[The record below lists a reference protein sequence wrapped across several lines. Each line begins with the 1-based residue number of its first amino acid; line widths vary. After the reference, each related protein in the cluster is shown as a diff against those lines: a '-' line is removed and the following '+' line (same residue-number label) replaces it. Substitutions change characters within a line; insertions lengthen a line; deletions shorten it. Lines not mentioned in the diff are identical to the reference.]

1 MLPLFLPPTN
11 KHMEATLTKPQA
23 SVKNRTIRRVAV
35 LGSGIMGS
43 RIAAHFAN
51 IGVDVLLLDIVPAE
65 PNEAEKAKGLTT
77 ESPLVRN
84 RIVSDA
90 FQAMLKAS
98 PASLYSPKFADRIKL
113 GNFDD
118 NLKEIGTCD
127 WVIEVVVERLNIK
140 RSVYERVEQF
150 RKPGTLITSN
160 TSGIPMHLLTEGR
173 SDDFRRNFCGTHFFN
188 PPRYLRLLEIIPGPD
203 TDPAIVDFLMNY
215 GDLYLGKTTVLGK
228 DTPGFIANRLGIQ
241 SLIQT
246 IRVAEELGLSVEAVD
261 KLTGPVVGRPKSGTF
276 RLSDVVGLDTT
287 VNVAG
292 SLVQMEH
299 DESRASFELPAS
311 VQKLMENKWLGD
323 KTGQGYYKKT
333 KDEKGQTQILALDL
347 NTYEY
352 KPSEKVKFSTL
363 ESTKTIDNL
372 KKRFPVLIEGKDKAG
387 EFYRKTFADGFQY
400 ATHRIPEISDELYRI
415 DAAITAGFGWQLG
428 LFETWD
434 AIGLKKGLTLIEA
447 QGKKPAQ
454 WVYDMIDAGFDSFYK
469 VENGKR
475 QYYDIPT
482 KSYKAVP
489 GAEVFTILENLS
501 NNIVWKNAGANII
514 DLGDGILNVEFRSK
528 MNTFGQEVSEALNKG
543 ISLAEK
549 DFRGLVV
556 GNDSTDAFSAGA
568 NLATLFM
575 FAVEQ
580 EFDEVNLMIA
590 QFQKLITRL
599 RYSSIPVVV
608 APHTLTLG
616 GGCEAVLHA
625 DRVVAHSESYIG
637 LVEVG
642 VGLIPAGGGTKEM
655 AARASDL
662 YQSGDPELNILQS
675 VYMNI
680 ATAKVSTSAQEAREM
695 NYLRSTDQIV
705 LNRNRLLSEAKQAAI
720 ELADNG
726 YTQPK
731 PRTDIKVQGKTG
743 IALFRA
749 GVTAMHMG
757 RYISD
762 HDRKIADKLAYV
774 ICGGDLSSPQNV
786 SEQYLLDLEREAFL
800 SLTGEKKTLE
810 RIQSL
815 LTGGKPLRN

>member
-1 MLPLFLPPTN
+1 
-11 KHMEATLTKPQA
+11 MEATLEKPKTQL
-23 SVKNRTIRRVAV
+23 KNRTIRRVAV

-51 IGVDVLLLDIVPAE
+51 IGVDVLLLDIVPKE
-65 PNEAEKAKGLTT
+65 PNAVEQAKGLTT
-77 ESPLVRN
+77 DSPVVRN
-84 RIVSDA
+84 RIVNDA

-98 PASLYSPKFADRIKL
+98 PASLYSAAFASRIKL

-118 NLKEIGTCD
+118 NLKEITSFD
-127 WVIEVVVERLNIK
+127 WVIEVVVERLDIK
-140 RSVYERVEQF
+140 RSVYERIEQY

-173 SDDFRRNFCGTHFFN
+173 SADFKQNFCGTHFFN

-203 TDPAIVDFLMNY
+203 TDPAVVDFLMRY
-215 GDLYLGKTTVLGK
+215 GDLYLGKTTVLCK

-246 IRVAEELGLSVEAVD
+246 IRVAEELGLSVEEVD

-292 SLVQMEH
+292 NLVKMEH
-299 DESRASFELPAS
+299 DESRASFELPSS
-311 VQKLMENKWLGD
+311 VVKLMENKWLGD

-333 KDEKGQTQILALDL
+333 KDANGKTEILALDL
-347 NTYEY
+347 NSYEY
-352 KPSEKVKFSTL
+352 KPSQKVKFATL
-363 ESTKTIDNL
+363 EGTKAIDNL
-372 KKRFPVLIEGKDKAG
+372 RKRFPVLIDGKDKAG
-387 EFYRKTFADGFQY
+387 EFYRRTFADGFRY
-400 ATHRIPEISDELYRI
+400 ATYRIPEISDELYRV

-434 AIGLKKGLTLIEA
+434 AIGVRKGVDLIEA
-447 QGKKPAQ
+447 LGQKPAQ
-454 WVYDMIDAGFDSFYK
+454 WVYAMLDAGFESFYK
-469 VENGKR
+469 VENGTRK
-475 QYYDIPT
+475 YYDIPT
-482 KSYKAVP
+482 KSYKAIP
-489 GAEVFTILENLS
+489 GTETFTILENLS
-501 NNIVWKNAGANII
+501 NNVVWKNKGANII

-528 MNTFGQEVSEALNKG
+528 MNTFGAEVLEAVLKG
-543 ISLAEK
+543 IALAEK
-549 DFRGLVV
+549 DFRGLVI
-556 GNDSTDAFSAGA
+556 GNDDTTAFSAGA
-568 NLATLFM
+568 NLGALFM

-590 QFQKLITRL
+590 QFQKMITRI
-599 RYSSIPVVV
+599 RYSSIPVIV

-616 GGCEAVLHA
+616 GGCEAVLHS
-625 DRVVAHSESYIG
+625 DRAVAHAETYMG

-675 VYMNI
+675 IFMNI
-680 ATAKVSTSAQEAREM
+680 ATAKVSTSAQEALEM

-705 LNRNRLLSEAKQAAI
+705 LNRSRLIAEAKQAAI
-720 ELADNG
+720 ELAENG

-743 IALFRA
+743 IALFKA
-749 GVTAMHMG
+749 GITAMKMG
-757 RYISD
+757 RFISD
-762 HDRKIADKLAYV
+762 HDAKIVDKLAYV
-774 ICGGDLSSPQNV
+774 ICGGDLSAPQNV

-800 SLTGEKKTLE
+800 SLSGEKKTLE

>member
-1 MLPLFLPPTN
+1 
-11 KHMEATLTKPQA
+11 MEATLEKPKTQ
-23 SVKNRTIRRVAV
+23 VKNRTIRRVAV

-51 IGVDVLLLDIVPAE
+51 IGVDVLLLDIVPKELNAAE
-65 PNEAEKAKGLTT
+65 QAKGLTS

-84 RIVSDA
+84 RIVNDA
-90 FQAMLKAS
+90 FQTMLKAS
-98 PASLYSPKFADRIKL
+98 PAALYSTSFASRVKL

-118 NLKEIGTCD
+118 NLKEVTTYD
-127 WVIEVVVERLNIK
+127 WIIEVVVERLDIK
-140 RSVYERVEQF
+140 RSVYERIEQY

-160 TSGIPMHLLTEGR
+160 TSGIPMHLLAEGR
-173 SDDFRRNFCGTHFFN
+173 SVDFKQNFCGTHFFN

-203 TDPAIVDFLMNY
+203 TDPAVVDFLMKY
-215 GDLYLGKTTVLGK
+215 GDLYLGKTTVLCK

-246 IRVAEELGLSVEAVD
+246 IRVAEELGLSVEEVD

-287 VNVAG
+287 VNVA
-292 SLVQMEH
+292 SNLVKMEH
-299 DESRASFELPAS
+299 DESRASFELPSS
-311 VQKLMENKWLGD
+311 VVKLMENKWLGD

-333 KDEKGQTQILALDL
+333 KDANGKTEILALDL
-347 NTYEY
+347 DTYEY
-352 KPSEKVKFSTL
+352 KPSQKVRFATL
-363 ESTKTIDNL
+363 EGTKAIDNL
-372 KKRFPVLIEGKDKAG
+372 RKRFPVLIDGKDKAG
-387 EFYRKTFADGFQY
+387 EFYRRTFADGFRY
-400 ATHRIPEISDELYRI
+400 ATYRIPEISDELYRV

-434 AIGLKKGLTLIEA
+434 AIGVRKGIELIEA
-447 QGKKPAQ
+447 LGQKPAQ
-454 WVYDMIDAGFDSFYK
+454 WVYDMLDAGFVSFYR
-469 VENGKR
+469 VENGTRK
-475 QYYDIPT
+475 YYDIPT
-482 KSYKAVP
+482 KSYKAIP
-489 GAEVFTILENLS
+489 GTETFTILENLS
-501 NNIVWKNAGANII
+501 NNVVWKNKGASII

-528 MNTFGQEVSEALNKG
+528 MNTFGAEVLEAVTKG
-543 ISLAEK
+543 ITMAEK
-549 DFRGLVV
+549 DFRGLVI
-556 GNDSTDAFSAGA
+556 GNDDTTAFSAGA
-568 NLATLFM
+568 NLGALFM

-580 EFDEVNLMIA
+580 EFDEVNLLIA
-590 QFQKLITRL
+590 QFQKMITRI
-599 RYSSIPVVV
+599 RYSAIPVIV

-616 GGCEAVLHA
+616 GGCEAVLHS
-625 DRVVAHSESYIG
+625 DRAVAHAETYMG

-662 YQSGDPELNILQS
+662 YQSGDPELNILQTIF
-675 VYMNI
+675 MNI
-680 ATAKVSTSAQEAREM
+680 ATAKVSTSAQEALEM

-705 LNRNRLLSEAKQAAI
+705 LNRSRLIAEAKQSAI
-720 ELADNG
+720 ELAENG

-743 IALFRA
+743 IALFKA
-749 GVTAMHMG
+749 GITAMKMG

-762 HDRKIADKLAYV
+762 HDAKIADKLAYV
-774 ICGGDLSSPQNV
+774 ICGGDLSAPQNV

-800 SLTGEKKTLE
+800 SLSGEKKTLE

>member
-1 MLPLFLPPTN
+1 
-11 KHMEATLTKPQA
+11 MEATLEKPKSESRTPGA
-23 SVKNRTIRRVAV
+23 KNRTIRRVAV

-51 IGVDVLLLDIVPAE
+51 IGTDVLLLDIAPKDA
-65 PNEAEKAKGLTT
+65 NEAEQAKGLTT
-77 ESPLVRN
+77 SSPAVRN
-84 RIVSDA
+84 RVVNDA
-90 FQAMLKAS
+90 FQTMLKAS
-98 PASLYSPKFADRIKL
+98 PASLYSPKFSERVKL

-118 NLKEIGTCD
+118 NLKDIATYD
-127 WVIEVVVERLNIK
+127 WVIEVVVERLDIK

-173 SDDFRRNFCGTHFFN
+173 SEDFRRNFCGTHFFN

-203 TDPAIVDFLMNY
+203 TDPAVVDFLMNY
-215 GDLYLGKTTVLGK
+215 GDLYLGKTTVLCK

-246 IRVAEELGLSVEAVD
+246 IRVAEELGLTVEAVD

-287 VNVAG
+287 VNVA
-292 SLVQMEH
+292 SNLVKMEH
-299 DESRASFELPAS
+299 DESRTSFELPAS
-311 VQKLMENKWLGD
+311 MQKLMENKWLGD

-333 KDEKGQTQILALDL
+333 KDAKGQTQILALDL
-347 NTYEY
+347 KTYEY
-352 KPSEKVKFSTL
+352 KPSEKVKFATL
-363 ESTKTIDNL
+363 DSTKAIDNL
-372 KKRFPVLIEGKDKAG
+372 RNRFPVLIAGKDQAG
-387 EFYRKTFADGFQY
+387 EFYRRTFADGFRY
-400 ATHRIPEISDELYRI
+400 ATYRIPEISDELYRI
-415 DAAITAGFGWQLG
+415 DAAITAGFCWQLG

-434 AIGLKKGLTLIEA
+434 AIGVRKGVELIEA
-447 QGKKPAQ
+447 QGQKPAQ
-454 WVYDMIDAGFDSFYK
+454 WVYDMLDAGFDSFYK
-469 VENGKR
+469 IENGKR
-475 QYYDIPT
+475 KYYDIPA
-482 KSYKAVP
+482 KSYKAIP
-489 GAEVFTILENLS
+489 GTEAFTILENLS
-501 NNIVWKNAGANII
+501 NNIVWKNAGASII

-528 MNTFGQEVSEALNKG
+528 MNTFGQEVLEALNKS

-556 GNDSTDAFSAGA
+556 GNDSTEAFSAGA
-568 NLATLFM
+568 NLAALFM

-580 EFDEVNLMIA
+580 EFDEINLMIA
-590 QFQKLITRL
+590 QFQKIITRL
-599 RYSSIPVVV
+599 RYSSVPVVV

-625 DRVVAHSESYIG
+625 DRVVAHAESYIG

-662 YQSGDPELNILQS
+662 YQTGDPELNILQN
-675 VYMNI
+675 VFMNI

-695 NYLRSTDQIV
+695 NYLRVTDQIV
-705 LNRNRLLSEAKQAAI
+705 LNRSRLLAEAKQAAV
-720 ELADNG
+720 ELAENG
-726 YTQPK
+726 YTQPQ

-774 ICGGDLSSPQNV
+774 ICGGDLSAPQTV

-815 LTGGKPLRN
+815 LTGGKALRN

>member
-1 MLPLFLPPTN
+1 
-11 KHMEATLTKPQA
+11 
-23 SVKNRTIRRVAV
+23 
-35 LGSGIMGS
+35 
-43 RIAAHFAN
+43 
-51 IGVDVLLLDIVPAE
+51 
-65 PNEAEKAKGLTT
+65 
-77 ESPLVRN
+77 
-84 RIVSDA
+84 
-90 FQAMLKAS
+90 
-98 PASLYSPKFADRIKL
+98 
-113 GNFDD
+113 
-118 NLKEIGTCD
+118 
-127 WVIEVVVERLNIK
+127 
-140 RSVYERVEQF
+140 
-150 RKPGTLITSN
+150 
-160 TSGIPMHLLTEGR
+160 
-173 SDDFRRNFCGTHFFN
+173 
-188 PPRYLRLLEIIPGPD
+188 
-203 TDPAIVDFLMNY
+203 
-215 GDLYLGKTTVLGK
+215 
-228 DTPGFIANRLGIQ
+228 
-241 SLIQT
+241 
-246 IRVAEELGLSVEAVD
+246 
-261 KLTGPVVGRPKSGTF
+261 
-276 RLSDVVGLDTT
+276 
-287 VNVAG
+287 
-292 SLVQMEH
+292 MEH
-299 DESRASFELPAS
+299 DESRESFELPAS

-352 KPSEKVKFSTL
+352 KPSEKVKFATL
-363 ESTKTIDNL
+363 ESTKAIDSL
-372 KKRFPVLIEGKDKAG
+372 KKRFPVLIDGKDKAG

-434 AIGLKKGLTLIEA
+434 AIGLKKGLDLIEA

-454 WVYDMIDAGFDSFYK
+454 WVYDMLDAGFDSFYK
-469 VENGKR
+469 IENGKR

-482 KSYKAVP
+482 KSYKVVP

-543 ISLAEK
+543 IALAEK

-625 DRVVAHSESYIG
+625 DRVVAHAESYIG

-695 NYLRSTDQIV
+695 NYLRATDQIV
-705 LNRNRLLSEAKQAAI
+705 LNRSRLLSEAKQAAI